1 MSLNTAP
8 YGPGKNCVNKMS
20 NNDPVSKFRTF
31 EAFKNPSFRLYYSG
45 MAGQWMAMSM
55 QQVVQSFLVYELT
68 GSAAILGTM
77 ALVTA
82 LPQLIMTLFGGAFAD
97 RFQKKRMLQLGQ
109 AAAMMISV
117 IIVVALAT
125 GYMSKEHTGS
135 WWVLMVTSAITGI
148 FNGLA
153 VPARQA
159 MIPELVE
166 PERIMNA
173 VSLNSVGQNAFS
185 LIGPAIAGF
194 LIDAVGFEI
203 VYIIMI
209 ALYLVAVA
217 FTNYLPSVK
226 SISSGRNPLLDI
238 KDGFRY
244 LKTNNI
250 ILTVIVFNLLCV
262 FLAGPRVQLMPIFA
276 KDILKVGATGQGVIQ
291 SFTSVG
297 SIIAALTY
305 ATLAP
310 RNRGKYML
318 YAAVGLGLGIIV
330 FALNRSYI
338 WAIGLAVIMG
348 MGQSGHMTMG
358 TIITQSMTDKA
369 YLGRVFSVLT
379 MSQSIGSFGTFF
391 VGIMAQGMGAPLAL
405 SIFGIVLFLM
415 ALAVTVFMPHV
426 RRIN

>member
-1 MSLNTAP
+1 MYYLGMS
-8 YGPGKNCVNKMS
+8 
-20 NNDPVSKFRTF
+20 
-31 EAFKNPSFRLYYSG
+31 
-45 MAGQWMAMSM
+45 GQWMAMSM

-82 LPQLIMTLFGGAFAD
+82 LPQLAMTLFGGAFAD

-109 AAAMMISV
+109 AAAMLVSLV
-117 IIVVALAT
+117 IVIALGT
-125 GYMSKEHTGS
+125 GYMSKEHAGS
-135 WWVLMVTSAITGI
+135 WWVLMVTSAATGI

-153 VPARQA
+153 MPARQA

-173 VSLNSVGQNAFS
+173 VSLNSLGQNAFS

-194 LIDAVGFEI
+194 LIDSVGFQI
-203 VYIIMI
+203 VYMIMI
-209 ALYLVAVA
+209 GFYLLAVV
-217 FTNYLPSVK
+217 FTNFLPAFLSTR
-226 SISSGRNPLLDI
+226 SGSRNPLLDI
-238 KDGFRY
+238 KDGFKY
-244 LKTNNI
+244 LQNNSV
-250 ILTVIVFNLLCV
+250 ILTVIIFNLLCV
-262 FLAGPRVQLMPIFA
+262 FLAGPRMQLMPIFA

-305 ATLAP
+305 ASLAP

-318 YAAVGLGLGIIV
+318 FSAIGLGLGVLV
-330 FALNRSYI
+330 FAYNSSYML
-338 WAIGLAVIMG
+338 AIGLAVLMG
-348 MGQSGHMTMG
+348 IGQSGHMTMG

-369 YLGRVFSVLT
+369 YLGRVLSLLT
-379 MSQSIGSFGTFF
+379 MTQSLGSFGTFF
-391 VGIMAQGMGAPLAL
+391 VGVMAQQLGAPLSL
-405 SIFGIVLFLM
+405 GIFGILLFLM
-415 ALAVTVFMPHV
+415 GVAATVFMPKV